1 MRISNFLLYQLAYTE
16 IVVSPVLWPEFTRQH
31 FYQTIR
37 EYQSR
42 ERRFG
47 RTGDQMSL

>member
-1 MRISNFLLYQLAYTE
+1 
-16 IVVSPVLWPEFTRQH
+16 VLWPDFRREHLFDA
-31 FYQTIR
+31 IR

-47 RTGDQMSL
+47 GVRSG